1 MTAKSVKRTL
11 RFHRQRQDIGGIFRF
26 PENPLADSIGPVI
39 NPAVNGLN
47 AQVGHA
53 DVIGI
58 RVN

>member
-1 MTAKSVKRTL
+1 MTAKSVKGRCDSIA
-11 RFHRQRQDIGGIFRF
+11 RRQDIGGVFRF
-26 PENPLADSIGPVI
+26 PENPLADSICPVI
-39 NPAVNGLN
+39 NQAVNGLN